1 MLLPLA
7 LLPPRWVS
15 PHRLLHVDRGPGH
28 RQFRRLVKQNHQEE
42 VMKLFGNVMLR
53 VVATFV
59 ASALGVIGAG
69 SVAGSVSGVDIPI
82 WFSAIMGGIM
92 AVAKVVE
99 LLSLAFLEDGKLSRD
114 EINAAFRP
122 RHARAFELPLRDLI
136 GHMGIAK
143 GRINHGFGQRQA
155 AQAGCRLRGRD

>member
-1 MLLPLA
+1 M
-7 LLPPRWVS
+7 R
-15 PHRLLHVDRGPGH
+15 
-28 RQFRRLVKQNHQEE
+28 
-42 VMKLFGNVMLR
+42 LFGNVFLR
-53 VVATFV
+53 VIATFV

-114 EINAAFRP
+114 EINAAFRQTTKIKDID
-122 RHARAFELPLRDLI
+122 ETTS
-136 GHMGIAK
+136 K
-143 GRINHGFGQRQA
+143 KKEEK
-155 AQAGCRLRGRD
+155 

>member
-1 MLLPLA
+1 
-7 LLPPRWVS
+7 
-15 PHRLLHVDRGPGH
+15 
-28 RQFRRLVKQNHQEE
+28 
-42 VMKLFGNVMLR
+42 MKLFGNVVLR
-53 VVATFV
+53 VAATFV

-114 EINAAFRP
+114 EINAAFRQTTKIKDID
-122 RHARAFELPLRDLI
+122 ETTSTS
-136 GHMGIAK
+136 K
-143 GRINHGFGQRQA
+143 KE
-155 AQAGCRLRGRD
+155 

>member
-1 MLLPLA
+1 
-7 LLPPRWVS
+7 
-15 PHRLLHVDRGPGH
+15 
-28 RQFRRLVKQNHQEE
+28 
-42 VMKLFGNVMLR
+42 MLR
-53 VVATFV
+53 VLATFV

-114 EINAAFRP
+114 EIDAAFRQTTKIKDID
-122 RHARAFELPLRDLI
+122 EKTSTKKED
-136 GHMGIAK
+136 K
-143 GRINHGFGQRQA
+143 
-155 AQAGCRLRGRD
+155 

>member
-1 MLLPLA
+1 M
-7 LLPPRWVS
+7 R
-15 PHRLLHVDRGPGH
+15 
-28 RQFRRLVKQNHQEE
+28 
-42 VMKLFGNVMLR
+42 LFGNVMLR
-53 VVATFV
+53 VLATFV

-114 EINAAFRP
+114 EIDAAFRQTTKIKDID
-122 RHARAFELPLRDLI
+122 EKTSSKKED
-136 GHMGIAK
+136 K
-143 GRINHGFGQRQA
+143 
-155 AQAGCRLRGRD
+155 